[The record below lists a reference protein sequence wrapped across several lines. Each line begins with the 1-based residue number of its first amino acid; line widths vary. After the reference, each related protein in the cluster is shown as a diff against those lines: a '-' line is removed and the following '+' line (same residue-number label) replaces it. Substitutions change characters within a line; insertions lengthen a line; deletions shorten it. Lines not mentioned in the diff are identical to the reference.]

1 MNATKVA
8 TGPYADT
15 PLSISSRLMPVTGA
29 SPTAPRPNARTRRPG
44 GTARRSSP
52 LLDRQ
57 LADRQDQQLHHDYG
71 EILGIPVTGDR
82 RQRQRTLIAHTGA
95 SIESSRTHLP
105 RPNSFSLAHSIP

>member
-1 MNATKVA
+1 VSQRIAIHL
-8 TGPYADT
+8 AD
-15 PLSISSRLMPVTGA
+15 
-29 SPTAPRPNARTRRPG
+29 PG
-44 GTARRSSP
+44 LNDREIGERGGP

-105 RPNSFSLAHSIP
+105 RPNSFSRAHSIP

>member
-1 MNATKVA
+1 MLGSFAQEA
-8 TGPYADT
+8 IDGAPGFA
-15 PLSISSRLMPVTGA
+15 PPV
-29 SPTAPRPNARTRRPG
+29 RRPLG
-44 GTARRSSP
+44 RSRP

-105 RPNSFSLAHSIP
+105 RPNSFSRAHSIP